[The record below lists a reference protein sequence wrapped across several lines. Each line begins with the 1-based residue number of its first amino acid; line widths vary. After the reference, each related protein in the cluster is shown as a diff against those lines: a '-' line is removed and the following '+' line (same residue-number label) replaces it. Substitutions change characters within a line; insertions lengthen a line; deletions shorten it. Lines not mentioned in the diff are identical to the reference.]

1 MGIIG
6 SLSSEGADPAGLIGP
21 IMVHSANVRGIM
33 VGSVEQFKDFN
44 RLLDAQIKPV
54 VDKVFDFEQA
64 VDAYTHLESQ
74 KHIGNV
80 VIKVAKN

>member
-1 MGIIG
+1 MCVV
-6 SLSSEGADPAGLIGP
+6 SWSVPSSSKFPSFFLRAN
-21 IMVHSANVRGIM
+21 HSPLTSYR
-33 VGSVEQFKDFN
+33 FKDFN